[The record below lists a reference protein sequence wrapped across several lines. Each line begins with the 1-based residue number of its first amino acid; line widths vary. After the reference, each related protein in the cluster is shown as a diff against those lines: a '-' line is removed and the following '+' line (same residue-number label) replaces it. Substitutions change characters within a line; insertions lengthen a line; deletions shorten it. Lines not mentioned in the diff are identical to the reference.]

1 MWETIGNIPP
11 GTLIAFASGGILVNL
26 TPGQDVFFATASGLQ
41 GGPKAGVMAGL
52 GVGLGAAWHVCLSAL
67 GLSSVIAAH
76 PEALAGIKYA
86 GAAYLLFIAWKV
98 WNDSGEIPA
107 NKGAKSGWS
116 AFGRGAL
123 TNAMNPKPILFML
136 AFLPQ
141 FVDPARGPVWQQIVF
156 LGAIFGLT
164 GTVITAGFGYIA
176 GHVRHRIGA
185 KLAVFNKFAAV
196 LFMAIAARLIWKE

>member
-1 MWETIGNIPP
+1 M
-11 GTLIAFASGGILVNL
+11 
-26 TPGQDVFFATASGLQ
+26 
-41 GGPKAGVMAGL
+41 
-52 GVGLGAAWHVCLSAL
+52 
-67 GLSSVIAAH
+67 
-76 PEALAGIKYA
+76 
-86 GAAYLLFIAWKV
+86 
-98 WNDSGEIPA
+98 
-107 NKGAKSGWS
+107 
-116 AFGRGAL
+116 L
-123 TNAMNPKPILFML
+123 TNALNPKPILFML

-185 KLAVFNKFAAV
+185 KLAVLNKFAAV